1 MNVSEITLR
10 RLNLP
15 LKIPY
20 KLAFGPVTAFDT
32 ILVTV
37 TGDNGEEGFG
47 EATILTGYTPETVDG
62 AWAKARELAA
72 ALKGMEA
79 ATAKAE
85 ALKHHKAAPFTVT
98 SLVTAIEMAEGSPF
112 LEITRETPVPL
123 LAIRKANPGRWRATQ
138 AAKTPCQVKTCS
150 RFRRWMAL
158 IMVLAARS
166 GHSRS

>member
-62 AWAKARELAA
+62 AWAKARPEQPA
-72 ALKGMEA
+72 
-79 ATAKAE
+79 
-85 ALKHHKAAPFTVT
+85 
-98 SLVTAIEMAEGSPF
+98 GST
-112 LEITRETPVPL
+112 L
-123 LAIRKANPGRWRATQ
+123 
-138 AAKTPCQVKTCS
+138 VKTQCHQNS
-150 RFRRWMAL
+150 ARAL
-158 IMVLAARS
+158 LS
-166 GHSRS
+166 GLTRHAQRIRA